1 MPDTMKEDY
10 PERARAAYLRQVED
24 ARKVLKDS
32 LMVARLQCALALESR
47 DLTDSRR
54 LHFQERLVELD
65 QAINEIG

>member
-10 PERARAAYLRQVED
+10 PERARAAYLRQVEES
-24 ARKVLKDS
+24 RKVLADS
-32 LMVARLQCALALESR
+32 LISARTHIASALESR